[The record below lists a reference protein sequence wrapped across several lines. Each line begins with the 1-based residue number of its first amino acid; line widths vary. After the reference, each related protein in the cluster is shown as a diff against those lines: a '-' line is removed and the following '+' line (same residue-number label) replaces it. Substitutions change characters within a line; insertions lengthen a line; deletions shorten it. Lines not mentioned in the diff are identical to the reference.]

1 VGDLDYYRQFGF
13 HPATPHGLVMPR
25 EKTPERLQVR
35 ELSPGSL
42 AAFKGTISPWRS
54 VRRRSVA
61 SAAGRSGNTL
71 HQAAEQ
77 PMQARDEASVVVPL
91 RKR

>member
-1 VGDLDYYRQFGF
+1 
-13 HPATPHGLVMPR
+13 
-25 EKTPERLQVR
+25 
-35 ELSPGSL
+35 L
-42 AAFKGTISPWRS
+42 AGFKGTISPWRS

-61 SAAGRSGNTL
+61 SAAGRSGNTI

-77 PMQARDEASVVVPL
+77 PIQARDEASVVVPL